1 MAIFIEEYPSAT
13 PASLKNKLIQS
24 IEELQN
30 VGWDEETGYGLILA
44 LMNEPP
50 TVEIFYPKEGEIL
63 LWQPEYYTFY
73 GTSEDPYG
81 GEIHYVIIELESWT
95 KKPTSVD
102 FSKNEYLSWGPH
114 TISAQSYDGKYYS
127 NIKSVNFTVKFITTE
142 PGMDDILISNTKL
155 KEIFSNNILFEN
167 LS

>member
-1 MAIFIEEYPSAT
+1 MALFIEEYPSAT

-81 GEIHYVIIELESWT
+81 DEIQYVIIELESWT
-95 KKPTSVD
+95 KKPTSED
-102 FSKNEYLSWGPH
+102 WSKNEYLSWGP
-114 TISAQSYDGKYYS
+114 IRFLPKVMMA
-127 NIKSVNFTVKFITTE
+127 NIIQ
-142 PGMDDILISNTKL
+142 I
-155 KEIFSNNILFEN
+155 
-167 LS
+167 